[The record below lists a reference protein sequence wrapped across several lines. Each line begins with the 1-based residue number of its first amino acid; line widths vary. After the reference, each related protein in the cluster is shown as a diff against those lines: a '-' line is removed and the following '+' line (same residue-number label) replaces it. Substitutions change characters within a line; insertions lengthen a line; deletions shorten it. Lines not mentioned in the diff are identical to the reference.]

1 MDAADIAKI
10 WNEVEA
16 KDDVE
21 EQAELVVEELKAV
34 QAKNDA
40 EEENQRAEKEVEVE
54 AENLQVE
61 EAKVEVEAEDLRVKE
76 AKVEVEAEDLQV
88 EEEEEAEI
96 LQAEEAKLE
105 VEDQKLQSQ
114 EEVKAQAEENARL
127 QEAASKCDTHI
138 IVFRAIP
145 SANVLTYFMS
155 LSTLKW
161 RRKKRIDRF
170 WSQGSN
176 LRTQKEKGWPVSAP
190 CIWNGATSLGRR
202 STRTASKR
210 LLQIT
215 LQWRPMRLKPANG
228 CSSTNGMIALQNNI
242 IKR

>member
-40 EEENQRAEKEVEVE
+40 EEEKQPAEKEVEVE

-61 EAKVEVEAEDLRVKE
+61 E

-96 LQAEEAKLE
+96 LQAEEAKVE
-105 VEDQKLQSQ
+105 VEDQNMQSQ
-114 EEVKAQAEENARL
+114 EEVQAQAEENARL
-127 QEAASKCDTHI
+127 KEAASKCDSHI

-190 CIWNGATSLGRR
+190 CIWNGAISLGRR